1 MSSPLPFDPVERA
14 GELWKQHWPDEDDS
28 VYASML
34 AVTSIMR
41 AQQILIAELDARLRR
56 FGLTFSRFEA
66 LVLLNF
72 SSAGSLPLS
81 KMGERLQV
89 HATSVTNLIDRLE
102 AADLV
107 RREPNPRDGRGTLAV
122 ITERGRQTAR
132 AATAELNQS
141 RFALGELPNQ
151 DLALLFDTL
160 RRLRIGAGDF
170 RATDSTDDGDP
181 LTRPPKSRGLRSKP
195 HRHDET
201 DDEMV
206 SE

>member
-1 MSSPLPFDPVERA
+1 
-14 GELWKQHWPDEDDS
+14 
-28 VYASML
+28 ML

-41 AQQILIAELDARLRR
+41 AQQILIAELDARVRR

-107 RREPNPRDGRGTLAV
+107 RRGPQPRDGRGTLAV
-122 ITERGRQTAR
+122 ITERGRKTAR

-141 RFALGELPNQ
+141 RFALGELPNH

-170 RATDSTDDGDP
+170 LAPGAGDAGDP

-195 HRHDET
+195 NRHDET